1 MKKNN
6 KKTIAELKKICN
18 PIYKQAFI
26 EAEKS
31 YNEILR
37 KAGLK
42 IMKIAD
48 KNGYVI
54 NECGNPDAKK
64 YAVDDFVILKNNS
77 FEYPFDSLY
86 AWNIESENYFVSEE
100 GGINGK
106 NRSRL

>member
-1 MKKNN
+1 MKKTNN
-6 KKTIAELKKICN
+6 KTVTELKKICN

-48 KNGYVI
+48 ENGYVI
-54 NECGNPDAKK
+54 NRLCNPDTKK
-64 YAVDDFVILKNNS
+64 YDVCDFDDPVYMMKMFKRYRVGVGTFVDKK
-77 FEYPFDSLY
+77 YR
-86 AWNIESENYFVSEE
+86 EN
-100 GGINGK
+100 K
-106 NRSRL
+106 

>member
-1 MKKNN
+1 MKKKN

-37 KAGLK
+37 NAGLK

-48 KNGYVI
+48 ENGYVI

-64 YAVDDFVILKNNS
+64 YAVDDFDDPVYMMKC
-77 FEYPFDSLY
+77 FKEYRVGVGTFVDKKY
-86 AWNIESENYFVSEE
+86 RENM
-100 GGINGK
+100 
-106 NRSRL
+106 

>member
-1 MKKNN
+1 MKKTN
-6 KKTIAELKKICN
+6 KKTVTELKKICN

-26 EAEKS
+26 EAENA

-48 KNGYVI
+48 ENGYVI

-64 YAVDDFVILKNNS
+64 YAEDDFNDPVYMMNCIR
-77 FEYPFDSLY
+77 EYRVGVGTFVDKKY
-86 AWNIESENYFVSEE
+86 REN
-100 GGINGK
+100 K
-106 NRSRL
+106 